1 MEENVIGLPE
11 IDGVDEKFAI
21 DNDSK
26 ADWAIEKIKEAEAD
40 RDRLLEL
47 ISEKHMRL
55 NEQEAE
61 IEARFERDTS
71 YLRMLLA
78 GYMQTVKGKETKT
91 QKTYQLL
98 SGKLVFKKP
107 TVDYEKDEKVLLDWL
122 EQSGKEEYVQTIKK
136 PKWGEFKKQI
146 TVVDGEVIDT
156 ETGEVVE
163 GLKPVEKPGRFEVQ

>member
-1 MEENVIGLPE
+1 MEEIVIGLPE

-47 ISEKHMRL
+47 IEAKRYDLDLQEK
-55 NEQEAE
+55 E
-61 IEARFERDTS
+61 IEAKCDRDTS

-78 GYMQTVKGKETKT
+78 GYMQTVKAKETKT

-107 TVDYEKDEKVLLDWL
+107 TMDYEKDENALIQWL
-122 EQSGKEEYVQTIKK
+122 EESGRAEYVQTVKK

-146 TVVDGEVIDT
+146 AVVDEQVVDM
-156 ETGEVVE
+156 ETGEVVA
-163 GLKPVEKPGRFEVQ
+163 GLKPIEKPGRFEVQ